1 MNAYEAIEQF
11 DTSVLESEHNPLF
24 GEDNEVIGCEAGCE
38 DCFEDGYEDPY
49 EDPYERDE
57 SWFDEDALNSI
68 GWGVDEA
75 YF

>member
-1 MNAYEAIEQF
+1 MNEYEAIESF
-11 DTSVLESEHNPLF
+11 DTSVLVADHSPIL
-24 GEDNEVIGCEAGCE
+24 GEDNEIVGCEAGCE
-38 DCFEDGYEDPY
+38 DCFEDGY

-68 GWGVDEA
+68 GWGDDEA